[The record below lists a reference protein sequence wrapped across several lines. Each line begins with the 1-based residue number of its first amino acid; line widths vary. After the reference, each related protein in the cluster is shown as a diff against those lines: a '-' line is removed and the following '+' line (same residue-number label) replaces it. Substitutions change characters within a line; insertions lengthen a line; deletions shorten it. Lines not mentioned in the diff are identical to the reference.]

1 VDALAQKIVTATDG
15 GALPWA
21 EGRRNVFRA
30 SAGGY
35 EIRIAVIPDDVITMI
50 VRAAGA
56 EQPFADYF
64 FDSAG
69 GADYTTMV
77 ELVATIRADDT
88 TEGHTAR
95 LSSLLE

>member
-1 VDALAQKIVTATDG
+1 MDALAQKIVTATDG

-64 FDSAG
+64 FDSAA
-69 GADYTTMV
+69 ADYTTMV

-88 TEGHTAR
+88 AEGHTAR